1 MAAKRKGERVR
12 WSVVVLLEA
21 IKAICRLLLLRLTNS
36 RPLLSPPLPAREDL
50 SVLEDQTQ
58 VDPEHLQPIPTDA
71 SATWSMPR
79 TGLSLPSLPATS
91 DISSYLLSH
100 VLTADDVKPAKA
112 LLPRISGKGE
122 IAEWLYILR
131 PVIYAVAMARC
142 SQDKRNWRPWL
153 LGFGIEF
160 GARQLAKQ
168 DALERAASGRGG
180 LTALEREELARR
192 GWGMAWWAMRGAFYE
207 NVTK

>member
-1 MAAKRKGERVR
+1 M
-12 WSVVVLLEA
+12 LEESA
-21 IKAICRLLLLRLTNS
+21 QLDA
-36 RPLLSPPLPAREDL
+36 EH
-50 SVLEDQTQ
+50 DQ
-58 VDPEHLQPIPTDA
+58 HLHTDEK
-71 SATWSMPR
+71 ATWSMPR
-79 TGLSLPSLPATS
+79 TGCSLPPLPATS
-91 DISSYLLSH
+91 DISSYLLSR
-100 VLTADDVKPAKA
+100 VLTADEVKPAKA

-168 DALERAASGRGG
+168 DASERAASGRGG
-180 LTALEREELARR
+180 LTTLEREELARR

>member
-1 MAAKRKGERVR
+1 M
-12 WSVVVLLEA
+12 LEEP
-21 IKAICRLLLLRLTNS
+21 TQGDT
-36 RPLLSPPLPAREDL
+36 EDVQ
-50 SVLEDQTQ
+50 ST
-58 VDPEHLQPIPTDA
+58 PTDA
-71 SATWSMPR
+71 SVAWSMPR

-91 DISSYLLSH
+91 DISSYLLSR

-131 PVIYAVAMARC
+131 PVIYAAAMARC

>member
-1 MAAKRKGERVR
+1 M
-12 WSVVVLLEA
+12 
-21 IKAICRLLLLRLTNS
+21 
-36 RPLLSPPLPAREDL
+36 
-50 SVLEDQTQ
+50 LEDQIQ
-58 VDPEHLQPIPTDA
+58 VDTEDFQSIPTDA
-71 SATWSMPR
+71 SVAWSMPR

-91 DISSYLLSH
+91 DISSYLLSR

-122 IAEWLYILR
+122 IAEWLYLLR
-131 PVIYAVAMARC
+131 PVIYAVAMARS

-168 DALERAASGRGG
+168 DALERAANGRGG